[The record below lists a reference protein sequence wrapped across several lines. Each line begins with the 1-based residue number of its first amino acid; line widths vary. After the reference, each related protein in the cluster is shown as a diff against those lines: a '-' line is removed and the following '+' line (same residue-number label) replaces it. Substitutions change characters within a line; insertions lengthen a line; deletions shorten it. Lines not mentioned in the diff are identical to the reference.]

1 MICTTKGPM
10 TKKKPPESKGKDVYE
25 LALGYLH
32 QQIQLV
38 IDGTAGKSRHDPA
51 YRVATLVKMIAQ
63 VDAERR
69 KARAAEDKRIGNLS
83 RQLVISW
90 FRSLPEEERRSV
102 AREVVAMDAGGSVLS

>member
-1 MICTTKGPM
+1 MSKS
-10 TKKKPPESKGKDVYE
+10 KPSKTNGKDVYE

-32 QQIQLV
+32 EQIASV
-38 IDGTAGKSRHDPA
+38 IDGTAGESRHDPA
-51 YRVATLVKMIAQ
+51 YRVATLVRMVAQ

-69 KARAAEDKRIGNLS
+69 KARAAEDKRVGSLS